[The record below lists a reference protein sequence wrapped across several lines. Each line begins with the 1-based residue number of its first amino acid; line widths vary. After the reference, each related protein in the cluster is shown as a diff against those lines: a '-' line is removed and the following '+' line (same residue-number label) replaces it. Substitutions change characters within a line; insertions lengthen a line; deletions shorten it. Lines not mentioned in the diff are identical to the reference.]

1 MQASTVS
8 PVTNTTSNTTTITK
22 SKEQILIQS
31 SGAMIAVIVL
41 GIIVILAILLIILKT
56 YNRRTHESRVLGAR
70 GGSKPRPKM
79 SQSTVNTSVPLN
91 PIGIS
96 SVSSSIFSSNPVS
109 ESDLQLPRGELNSVE
124 GNHTEQLS
132 TISEST
138 TITIN
143 ESPSIGNT

>member
-8 PVTNTTSNTTTITK
+8 PVTNTTSNTTTVTK
-22 SKEQILIQS
+22 TKEQILIQS

-79 SQSTVNTSVPLN
+79 SQSTVNTSIPLTTM
-91 PIGIS
+91 GIS
-96 SVSSSIFSSNPVS
+96 SVSSSIFSSNP
-109 ESDLQLPRGELNSVE
+109 ESDLQLTRGELNSAE
-124 GNHTEQLS
+124 GNHSEQLR